1 YNQSILLNDHS
12 FTLLLSAC
20 EEFNSEQFECLI
32 DLISEL
38 WKSATNATQDKLVDL
53 LNKIGHT
60 VRNMQHSERI
70 LEILW
75 TMAYD
80 ENSPCSMID
89 RLLSCQRDI
98 SSGSHYLNR
107 KLKHD
112 YCLKSMDCIKN
123 YNLQWIVPSYRYI
136 MKLVEFDREII
147 HFLID
152 KNDLILY
159 LIQTIGRCQHD
170 VWIQTNGN
178 VSSDTLID
186 KRHTYK
192 ECLKI
197 ELDLLAYMLKKA
209 RMYIVLR
216 RAEELWLTL
225 ITNHEA
231 CLIDNELGFDW
242 FITSFN
248 EMNRQS
254 RVELYEK
261 HISKLDLSKLTEI

>member
-1 YNQSILLNDHS
+1 V
-12 FTLLLSAC
+12 
-20 EEFNSEQFECLI
+20 
-32 DLISEL
+32 
-38 WKSATNATQDKLVDL
+38 WKFATNAIQDKLVDS
-53 LNKIGHT
+53 LNKIGRA

-75 TMAYD
+75 TMAHD
-80 ENSPCSMID
+80 ESLPYSILD
-89 RLLSCQRDI
+89 RLLSCHGDI
-98 SSGSHYLNR
+98 SSGRHYLNR
-107 KLKHD
+107 KSKHD
-112 YCLKSMDCIKN
+112 YCLKCMDYIKS
-123 YNLQWIVPSYRYI
+123 YNLQWIVPSSRYI
-136 MKLVEFDREII
+136 MKLVEFDTEII

-152 KNDLILY
+152 KNDFILC
-159 LIQTIGRCQHD
+159 LLQTIGRCQHD

-192 ECLKI
+192 ECLKL

-209 RMYIVLR
+209 PVYVVLR
-216 RAEELWLTL
+216 CAEELWLTL

-248 EMNRQS
+248 EMNGQS
-254 RVELYEK
+254 RIEFYE
-261 HISKLDLSKLTEI
+261 